1 MREALKRLIE
11 YRELLYMITY
21 RDITIKYKQTVLGF
35 LWAILMPIIIIGAG
49 LLVKYAFSR
58 ASGKPFLLSEVA
70 TLAVKAI
77 PWAFVVSS
85 LRFASISL
93 VSNSNLVTKIYFPR
107 EIFPVASLLSQLFD
121 FAAAA
126 CLLTLIL
133 IVAQIGVSIH
143 LIWVPVLLAVL
154 VCFCLGLGLFV
165 SAACLFFRD
174 VKYIVEV
181 VLTFAIFFTPVFY
194 EASLF
199 GEFGKY
205 LLLNPVA
212 PILESLNDCIVMQ
225 KMPDLVW
232 LSYSGAISLALAGL
246 GLKFFQ
252 KLEPKFAECI

>member
-143 LIWVPVLLAVL
+143 LLWVPVLLAVL

-232 LSYSGAISLALAGL
+232 LSYSGAISFALAGL